1 MKIPS
6 PKQCC
11 FLILILMCLPLLAA
25 AGRKADVDIEYTI
38 PSVSLTLLSEKPLT
52 IGDPI
57 DLALTVYHDKK
68 ESIVYPEEGGD
79 FTPFMLRDYST
90 KSRKVGPRTDK
101 TIVLYTIS
109 VFQTGDVVLYPVT
122 VTVGDVA
129 LQTEELTLRILSV
142 LPADETDPELMDIV
156 PPYRARIKSITVV
169 IILLGIAAAIGL
181 FILIRKYLI
190 HSRQVPKTIVESDV
204 SFDPY
209 EYSIREL
216 ESIRKEHAKEQADS
230 KKVYSTIS
238 HSLKLFFGSLFTI
251 EALEMT
257 TSELTRYMRRSGTR
271 RDRYVQPNR
280 LINILHRSDMVKF
293 AREAPPHS
301 NVEQDI
307 NQSITIIKEAQV
319 KVQGAELPALR
330 PATEE
335 PGDAV

>member
-1 MKIPS
+1 MKIS
-6 PKQCC
+6 LPKQCC
-11 FLILILMCLPLLAA
+11 FLLLILMCLPLVTA
-25 AGRKADVDIEYTI
+25 AGRRADGDVEYTI

-68 ESIVYPEEGGD
+68 ESIVYPEESGN
-79 FTPFMLRDYST
+79 FTPFMLRDYSI
-90 KSRKVGPRTDK
+90 KSRKVGPHADK

-109 VFQTGDVVLYPVT
+109 VFQTGNIVLYPLT
-122 VTVGDVA
+122 VTVGDIA

-156 PPYRARIKSITVV
+156 PPYRARIKAITVV

-181 FILIRKYLI
+181 FIVIRKYLI
-190 HSRQVPKTIVESDV
+190 HPRQVPKTIIESDA

-209 EYSIREL
+209 EFSLREL
-216 ESIRKEHAKEQADS
+216 ESIRKDHAKEQIDS

-238 HSLKLFFGSLFTI
+238 HSLKLFFGNLFTI
-251 EALEMT
+251 QALEMT
-257 TSELTRYMRRSGTR
+257 TSELKRFMRRSGTR
-271 RDRYVQPNR
+271 RSRYVQPNR
-280 LINILHRSDMVKF
+280 LINILYRSDMVKF

-301 NVEQDI
+301 KVEQDI
-307 NQSITIIKEAQV
+307 DQSITIIKEAQG
-319 KVQGAELPALR
+319 KVQGAELTALR